1 MSTTYT
7 KALRALE
14 VAEDYMGRALSKLPG
29 PVPSDV
35 EREVRTALTWVRRAR
50 DKVAA
55 EEAIERSQT

>member
-29 PVPSDV
+29 PVTPET
-35 EREVRTALTWVRRAR
+35 EREVKTALTWVRRAH
-50 DKVAA
+50 DKVAT